1 MKEVIRGAVE
11 TLRDGRPCVLA
22 TVVRT
27 KGSTP
32 QKAGAMLLVRDD
44 GSGLGTLGG
53 GCVEGDIWFAA
64 QEMLRQAGGPEFKD
78 YYLNED
84 IAARDGLVCGGT
96 MYFYLEPLRR
106 IDDFLPLGDE
116 ILEAYDGGEPVSLA
130 TVVNSP
136 RRPELLGAKLLLRAD
151 GTVSGTLGAPALD
164 EPALATARRIADIG
178 NTESITA
185 DGAEIFVEGF
195 TTPPTLVMVGGGHVG
210 KATADLANLLGYRVY
225 VVDDRP
231 EFANK
236 ERFPYAEQVVVAP
249 YHQWAEHLSINVNS
263 FLVVATRGHRFDDIG
278 IGVGAENPRPVHRAI
293 GQPPQ
298 DADDLPPLDGAGRR
312 QRAHPRG
319 LRPRR
324 PEHRRPYPGGAG
336 GKHNVGN
343 HHGAARRR
351 RRANADGRLV
361 HRPRRQHRGPRRR
374 GLADAGRLRHPAGR
388 RGIQQDGTTES
399 AATLGAAAPCC
410 STRPPRC
417 WTAAPTAWWRF
428 WAIAPTSCGLCWK
441 AGRGFPGR

>member
-64 QEMLRQAGGPEFKD
+64 QEMLRQEGGPEFKD

-106 IDDFLPLGDE
+106 SDDFLPLGDE

-164 EPALATARRIADIG
+164 EPALETARRIADIG

-185 DGAEIFVEGF
+185 EGAEIFVEGF

-210 KATADLANLLGYRVY
+210 KATADLAHLLGYRVY

-263 FLVVATRGHRFDDIG
+263 FLVVATRGHRFDDMALESALKTRARYIG
-278 IGVGAENPRPVHRAI
+278 LLGSRRKTLMIYRRLMEQGVTKERIREVYAPVGLNIGA
-293 GQPPQ
+293 
-298 DADDLPPLDGAGRR
+298 LT
-312 QRAHPRG
+312 
-319 LRPRR
+319 
-324 PEHRRPYPGGAG
+324 PEELA
-336 GKHNVGN
+336 VSIMSEIIM
-343 HHGAARRR
+343 
-351 RRANADGRLV
+351 V
-361 HRPRRQHRGPRRR
+361 RR
-374 GLADAGRLRHPAGR
+374 GG
-388 RGIQQDGTTES
+388 DGGQMRMGDWYIDR
-399 AATLGAAAPCC
+399 AASIVERAVEV
-410 STRPPRC
+410 
-417 WTAAPTAWWRF
+417 
-428 WAIAPTSCGLCWK
+428 
-441 AGRGFPGR
+441 